1 MASNLAILFPGQG
14 AQRPG
19 MGASVFDA
27 YPELLANAEDIAGF
41 SIRDFFEDCP
51 RERFS
56 DTRYLQPALYTV
68 NALHYRRYIE
78 ESGALPMFLA
88 GHSLGEFNALQA
100 AGVFDLEAGLRL
112 VKKRA
117 LLMSE
122 SHGGGMAAVL
132 GLNAEEV
139 IQVMAEN
146 NLSDLSVAN
155 FNSDLQIVISGPVES
170 IKLAEEVFYDNYAI
184 KYVVL
189 KVSGAF
195 HSAMMDAAAVKF
207 GEYLE
212 EFSFLSPQLPV
223 ISNRTGNPYTVA
235 SVARNL
241 AEHINQPVMWRQSVI
256 YMRAHGADE
265 FIEMGGGALLLDMIK
280 NIGADKS

>member
-1 MASNLAILFPGQG
+1 MALQRVILFPGQG

-19 MGASVFDA
+19 MGAAVFDA
-27 YPELLANAEDIAGF
+27 YPELLAHAEDIAGF
-41 SIRDFFEDCP
+41 SMRDFFLDCP
-51 RERFS
+51 AERFS
-56 DTRYLQPALYTV
+56 DTRYVQPALYTV
-68 NALHYRRYIE
+68 NALHYRRYME
-78 ESGALPMFLA
+78 EGGAQPIFLA

-100 AGVFDLEAGLRL
+100 AGVFDFETGLRL

-139 IQVMAEN
+139 VQVIAEN

-155 FNSDLQIVISGPVES
+155 FNSDLQLVISGPLES
-170 IKLAEEVFYDNYAI
+170 IKRAEEVFYDNYAI

-195 HSAMMDAAAVKF
+195 HSTMLDTAATEF
-207 GEYLE
+207 GEYLQA
-212 EFSFLSPQLPV
+212 FSFSPPQLPV
-223 ISNRTGNPYTVA
+223 ISNRTACPYTAAAV
-235 SVARNL
+235 VRNL
-241 AEHINQPVMWRQSVI
+241 AEHINQPVRWRQSVV
-256 YMRAHGADE
+256 YMRAHGAGE
-265 FIEMGGGALLLDMIK
+265 FIEMSGAALLLDMIK
-280 NIGADKS
+280 NIGADNI

>member
-1 MASNLAILFPGQG
+1 
-14 AQRPG
+14 

-27 YPELLANAEDIAGF
+27 YPELLANAEGIAGF
-41 SIRDFFEDCP
+41 SIRDFFRGCP
-51 RERFS
+51 SERFT
-56 DTRYLQPALYTV
+56 DTRYVQPALYTV
-68 NALHYRRYIE
+68 NALHYRRYIDE
-78 ESGALPMFLA
+78 GGALPIFLA

-100 AGVFDLEAGLRL
+100 AGVFDFETGLHL

-132 GLNAEEV
+132 GLNGEEV
-139 IQVMAEN
+139 VQVIAEN

-155 FNSDLQIVISGPVES
+155 FNSDLQMVISGPIES
-170 IKLAEEVFYDNYAI
+170 IKQAEEVFYDNYAI

-195 HSAMMDAAAVKF
+195 HSAMLDTAAVKF
-207 GEYLE
+207 GEYLQ
-212 EFSFLSPQLPV
+212 EFSFSPPQLPV
-223 ISNRTGNPYTVA
+223 ISNRTGRPYTAA

-241 AEHINQPVMWRQSVI
+241 AEHINQPVMWRQSII
-256 YMRAHGADE
+256 YMRAHGAGE
-265 FIEMGGGALLLDMIK
+265 FIEMGGGVLLLDMTK
-280 NIGADKS
+280 NISADKI

>member
-1 MASNLAILFPGQG
+1 LASDRAILFPGQG

-19 MGASVFDA
+19 MGASVFDV

-41 SIRDFFEDCP
+41 SIRDFFLDCP
-51 RERFS
+51 PERFS
-56 DTRYLQPALYTV
+56 DTRYVQPALYTV
-68 NALHYRRYIE
+68 NALHYRRYIDE
-78 ESGALPMFLA
+78 GGALPIFLA

-100 AGVFDLEAGLRL
+100 AAVFDFETGLRL

-132 GLNAEEV
+132 GLHAEEV
-139 IQVMAEN
+139 AQVMAAN
-146 NLSDLSVAN
+146 NLFDLSVAN
-155 FNSDLQIVISGPVES
+155 VNSDLQVVISGPIES
-170 IKLAEEVFYDNYAI
+170 IKLAEEVFYDNYAV

-195 HSAMMDAAAVKF
+195 HSAMLDTAAVRF
-207 GEYLE
+207 GEYLQE
-212 EFSFLSPQLPV
+212 CSFSPPKLPV
-223 ISNRTGNPYTVA
+223 ISNRTASPYTLA
-235 SVARNL
+235 SVAQNL

-256 YMRAHGADE
+256 YMRTHGASE
-265 FIEMGGGALLLDMIK
+265 FIEMGGAASLLDMIK
-280 NIGADKS
+280 NICADKI